1 MTQPNQFM
9 QNAGITTRTE
19 SPFDMPKNAT
29 HTIVD
34 QALAYAAMLELQT
47 CMATNDPIVEEQSDD
62 YGAQRDKKLV
72 DTTLKEAN
80 ITRRNLI
87 SMAQLHGPDGMLA
100 ASVIEYFL
108 REHLTP
114 FVVHWSPLTDK
125 IRNYEQGKKLFSE
138 SIESLQQTAGLYRSA
153 LLEIVRSPVLKT

>member
-19 SPFDMPKNAT
+19 SPFDVPKNAT
-29 HTIVD
+29 PTIVD

-47 CMATNDPIVEEQSDD
+47 CMATNVPIVEEPSDH
-62 YGAQRDKKLV
+62 YGAQRDKNLV
-72 DTTLKEAN
+72 DITLQEAN

-100 ASVIEYFL
+100 TSVIEYFL

-114 FVVHWSPLTDK
+114 FVVQWSTVINK
-125 IRNYEQGKKLFSE
+125 TRNYEEGKRLFSE
-138 SIESLQQTAGLYRSA
+138 SIGRLRQTAGLYRSA
-153 LLEIVRSPVLKT
+153 LLEIVRSPVLKA